1 MTTAIATTN
10 ANKYASEYPLP
21 GGVEQYFDTLIAL
34 LRFIRDNKATP
45 NDLTNWIFRTFPNA
59 SGQIAANGYISCLS
73 RLGLWSQQR
82 QIRLTPEGTTL
93 VNKVDSV
100 PEDARQM
107 VVEIKYRNFSGY
119 EEMLKL
125 LRGGPQDDGG
135 RGSLYTR
142 VSPTTLTNKL
152 SQIARMM
159 DLSELPKT

>member
-1 MTTAIATTN
+1 MGSSNI
-10 ANKYASEYPLP
+10 SIPS
-21 GGVEQYFDTLIAL
+21 
-34 LRFIRDNKATP
+34 LRVLHFIRDNKATP

-73 RLGLWSQQR
+73 RLGLWSQQDD

-135 RGSLYTR
+135 RGESLYAQ
-142 VSPTTLTNKL
+142 SP
-152 SQIARMM
+152 RR
-159 DLSELPKT
+159 P